1 MALQNN
7 RSNLSARNIRN
18 SPNTRIIRVFRL
30 FGDSGLRQTND
41 VAIYDVDVVCL
52 WLFWQSWHSQ
62 HVACYWYQHFCTRVD
77 YNVLISISKPSVG
90 P

>member
-18 SPNTRIIRVFRL
+18 NHNSRNSPNTRIIRVFRVFRV

-52 WLFWQSWHSQ
+52 WLFWQSWHS
-62 HVACYWYQHFCTRVD
+62 
-77 YNVLISISKPSVG
+77 
-90 P
+90 

>member
-18 SPNTRIIRVFRL
+18 TRIIRVFGL

-52 WLFWQSWHSQ
+52 WLFWQSWHS
-62 HVACYWYQHFCTRVD
+62 
-77 YNVLISISKPSVG
+77 
-90 P
+90 

>member
-18 SPNTRIIRVFRL
+18 NQNSRNSPNTRIIRVFRV
-30 FGDSGLRQTND
+30 FRDSGLRQTND

-52 WLFWQSWHSQ
+52 WLFWQSWHS
-62 HVACYWYQHFCTRVD
+62 
-77 YNVLISISKPSVG
+77 
-90 P
+90 